1 MTSAI
6 KKRAAKLG
14 KLRKRFNEAIDKM
27 PEHLEKP
34 EKLDLK
40 IKLANLDFTADFWDL
55 DMAFEQKEKWA
66 LDINIRDAINAMCL
80 NLRALEE
87 ISMLCDEA
95 GRYSRWLVSRL
106 DECERL
112 LSVID
117 VNSAIGER
125 ILLVGRKT
133 AAALKNLQKLESVS
147 LGDVERFKLAQET
160 LCCNSHIQT
169 RAHCST
175 KQAGP

>member
-6 KKRAAKLG
+6 KKRAVKLG
-14 KLRKRFNEAIDKM
+14 KLRKRFNETIDKM

-40 IKLANLDFTADFWDL
+40 IKPKDLDFTADFWDL
-55 DMAFEQKEKWA
+55 DMAFEEKEKWA

-87 ISMLCDEA
+87 ISILCDEA

-117 VNSAIGER
+117 VNSAIGEH

-133 AAALKNLQKLESVS
+133 AAALKNLQKLEGVS
-147 LGDVERFKLAQET
+147 LGELERFKLAQET
-160 LCCNSHIQT
+160 LRCNSHVQT

-175 KQAGP
+175 KPAGP